1 MSESSFTKTTR
12 HLVRVLIGL
21 WLGAMLYIVLRY
33 LSGVLTE
40 HDFRFDIF
48 ASARYITFYFWLPW
62 IVTAPLVTVLAR
74 RLPVRPDDW
83 IWPLAANVLLCVGI
97 ALAHGIAASYY
108 YYFFGA
114 MSADMATYQP
124 WQHTGHFLFGDD
136 MFLLD
141 AIAYAV
147 IAADLNIGKFHEI
160 VRQKELDAARLGENL
175 AQLRLQTLRMQ
186 INPHFLFN
194 SLNAVCVLVN
204 KNERESAV
212 EMINKMS
219 GFFRRTLDGSG
230 EQWVPLDA
238 ELGMVEEY
246 LAIAKFRFGERLRI
260 RQECEPAAR
269 AVKIPSML
277 LQPLVENA
285 VVHGVAEHPGA
296 CELTVACSLRGGRL
310 TIEISD
316 DGAGSPPRSDPAF
329 KEGVGLRNVRQRL
342 EQLYGA
348 DHSFEFT
355 SAPGRG
361 ARVTIDVPAA
371 ERRSG
376 AAA

>member
-1 MSESSFTKTTR
+1 MAEDSLSKTAR
-12 HLVRVLIGL
+12 YLIRVIFGL

-40 HDFRFDIF
+40 HDFRFDF
-48 ASARYITFYFWLPW
+48 LASVRYITLYFWVPW
-62 IVTAPLVTVLAR
+62 IVSAPLVVALAR

-83 IWPLAANVLLCVGI
+83 IWPLAANVLLCLAI
-97 ALAHGIAASYY
+97 ALVHGIAASYY
-108 YYFFGA
+108 YFFFGA
-114 MSADMATYQP
+114 MSADMATYEP

-141 AIAYAV
+141 TIAYAV
-147 IAADLNIGKFHEI
+147 LAAQLNIGKFHEI

-175 AQLRLQTLRMQ
+175 AELRLQTLRMQ
-186 INPHFLFN
+186 INPHFMFN

-219 GFFRRTLDGSG
+219 SFLRRTLDCSG
-230 EQWVPLDA
+230 EQWVTLDA
-238 ELGMVEEY
+238 ELGMAAEY

-260 RQECEPAAR
+260 RQECEPAAL
-269 AVKIPSML
+269 ALKIPSML

-285 VVHGVAEHPGA
+285 VVHGIAEHPGV
-296 CELTVACSLRGGRL
+296 CELEVRCALRGDRL
-310 TIEISD
+310 SIRVSD

-329 KEGVGLRNVRQRL
+329 KEGIGLRNVRQRL

-348 DHSFEFT
+348 DHSFVFE
-355 SAPGRG
+355 SEPGRG
-361 ARVTIDVPAA
+361 ARVTIDVPAVA
-371 ERRSG
+371 RRRE

>member
-1 MSESSFTKTTR
+1 LAEDSFTRTAR
-12 HLVRVLIGL
+12 HLIRVLFAL
-21 WLGAMLYIVLRY
+21 WLAAMLYIVLRY

-40 HDFRFDIF
+40 RDFRFDFF
-48 ASARYITFYFWLPW
+48 ASARYITLYFWTPW
-62 IVTAPLVTVLAR
+62 IVIAPLVVVLAR
-74 RLPVRPDDW
+74 RLPVKPDDW
-83 IWPLAANVLLCVGI
+83 IWPVSANVLLCIAI
-97 ALAHGIAASYY
+97 ALVHGLMTSYY

-114 MSADMATYQP
+114 MSADMATYAP

-141 AIAYAV
+141 TIAYAV
-147 IAADLNIGKFHEI
+147 LAADLNIGKFHDI

-194 SLNAVCVLVN
+194 SLNAVCVLVK
-204 KNERESAV
+204 KNERESAI
-212 EMINKMS
+212 EMISKMS
-219 GFFRRTLDGSG
+219 NFFRRTLEGGG
-230 EQWVPLDA
+230 EQWVSLEA
-238 ELGMVEEY
+238 ELGMVAEY

-285 VVHGVAEHPGA
+285 VVHGVAERPGA
-296 CELTVACSLRGGRL
+296 CELTVHCAVRGDRL
-310 TIEISD
+310 SIEVSD
-316 DGAGSPPRSDPAF
+316 DGAGSPPLGDPKF
-329 KEGVGLRNVRQRL
+329 KEGIGLRNVRQRL

-348 DHSFEFT
+348 DHSFVFD

-361 ARVTIDVPAA
+361 ARVTIDVPAVA
-371 ERRSG
+371 RPNEI
-376 AAA
+376 AA

>member
-1 MSESSFTKTTR
+1 MAEDSLSKTAR
-12 HLVRVLIGL
+12 YLIRVIFGL

-40 HDFRFDIF
+40 HDFRFDF
-48 ASARYITFYFWLPW
+48 LASVRYITLYFWVPW
-62 IVTAPLVTVLAR
+62 IVSAPLVVALAR

-83 IWPLAANVLLCVGI
+83 IWPLAANVLLCLAI
-97 ALAHGIAASYY
+97 ALVHGIAASYY
-108 YYFFGA
+108 YFFFGA
-114 MSADMATYQP
+114 MSADMATYEP

-141 AIAYAV
+141 TIAYAV
-147 IAADLNIGKFHEI
+147 LAAQLNIGKFHEI

-175 AQLRLQTLRMQ
+175 AELRLQTLRMQ
-186 INPHFLFN
+186 INPHFMFN

-219 GFFRRTLDGSG
+219 SFLRRTLDCSG
-230 EQWVPLDA
+230 EQWVTLDA
-238 ELGMVEEY
+238 ELGMAAEY

-260 RQECEPAAR
+260 RQECEPAAL
-269 AVKIPSML
+269 ALKIPSML

-285 VVHGVAEHPGA
+285 VVHGIAEHPGV
-296 CELTVACSLRGGRL
+296 CELEVRCALRGDRL
-310 TIEISD
+310 SIRVSD
-316 DGAGSPPRSDPAF
+316 DGAGSPPRGDPAF
-329 KEGVGLRNVRQRL
+329 KEGIGLRNVRQRL

-348 DHSFEFT
+348 DHSFVFE
-355 SAPGRG
+355 SEPGRG
-361 ARVTIDVPAA
+361 ARVTIDVPAVA
-371 ERRSG
+371 RRRE